1 MAWLRRHMN
10 GLGNTKRWGILFNEE
25 KKGAVKFA
33 KKVAQWLEER
43 DQIVCFPPKEGS
55 LLEKNTI
62 GYDRFPASID
72 VAVVLGG
79 DGTFLRAARYLA
91 PHGIPILGVNIGR
104 LGFLVSESLP
114 TLESALTAV
123 WRDEYI
129 LDERVILQARII
141 RDGKLYRKVF
151 ALNDLVVMKGAFAR
165 IIHIDLYV
173 DDKFLVSYP
182 ADGVIVSTP
191 TGSTAYSLSAGG
203 PIVSPSVNAI
213 VVTPICAHTLY
224 SRSLV
229 LSSDRRLYVEVKSDH
244 EDLMLT
250 QDGQEGLN
258 IVPGDVIEIF
268 RASFNVKI
276 VSFKG
281 RSYFDILRK
290 KLGWGM
296 FPRHRFP

>member
-1 MAWLRRHMN
+1 MRSLDSV
-10 GLGNTKRWGILFNEE
+10 KKWGVLFNEE

-33 KKVAQWLEER
+33 KKVAQWLEDR
-43 DQIVCFPPKEGS
+43 HQIVCFPPKEGR
-55 LLEKNTI
+55 LLERDTV
-62 GYDRFPASID
+62 GYDKFPLSID

-114 TLESALTAV
+114 TLEAALTAV
-123 WRDEYI
+123 WKGEYVV
-129 LDERVILQARII
+129 DERIILQARLI
-141 RDGKLYRKVF
+141 RKGELCRKVF
-151 ALNDLVVMKGAFAR
+151 ALNDLVIMKGAFAR
-165 IIHIDLYV
+165 IIYLDLYV

-203 PIVSPSVNAI
+203 PIVSPNVDAI
-213 VVTPICAHTLY
+213 IVTPICAHTLY

-229 LSSDRRLYVEVKSDH
+229 LSSDRKLYVEVKSDH

-258 IVPGDVIEIF
+258 LMPGDVVEIF

-276 VSFKG
+276 VSFRG